1 MKIKIISTAVSAAMM
16 CGIMAQLGVAAIN
29 ESPYDVTEVYLN
41 HYDNIETSVFEPQLM
56 NGSLTYGDFVYSVK
70 NGEATILKYQ
80 GTDGNVVIPSIIDD
94 YPVTAI
100 GSGYG
105 YGFYGNKNIVSVT
118 IPDGVISIAA
128 AAFYNCDNLSE
139 VILPQSLEYIG
150 SQAFYSCE
158 NLTDINL
165 PSNLLEINSEAFKN
179 CSAIKKFVIPEGV
192 TVIKSSTF
200 SGCTALR
207 SVQLPTSLTAIE
219 KNAFN
224 SCENIS
230 EINLSKNIS
239 NIDTGAFA
247 NCSLLEKIE
256 IPNGIE
262 TLSSEIFANCYNLKS
277 VIIPDSVKVID
288 EFAFYQCKSLEQ
300 ITIPSSVTT
309 IKQRAF
315 QGCKSLTSILIPD
328 SVILID
334 SGAFYDCSTL
344 ENLYL
349 SSNISSINEYLFYG
363 CSSLK
368 TVIVPPKVTTINDY
382 AFKNCKNAIIFY
394 PEDVVINPGIWGT
407 SNAFNNVIGKV
418 EYLVDNDISSII
430 EVTTSLDEIT
440 IPGNIYGYPV
450 ADFVAQFN
458 GRVNHTHYPSAEDCV
473 ICPKVATPMEKFVE
487 RLYTVILNRNSDSDG
502 KNNHV
507 SNLENGESACK
518 VAYDFIFSS
527 EFLNS
532 GLSNEEVVA
541 KMYRVFLDREPDA
554 GSKTWVD
561 ALNSGC
567 SYAAVM
573 YGVSQSNEFTELCDK
588 YGIVRGNFAV
598 TENRDQSANL
608 TAFVNRLYNKTLG
621 RNGEPEGL
629 NSHTG
634 AYLQNRN
641 VEQLAYNFVF
651 SPEFTNKNHSNEEF
665 VEIMYQAFFGRDSD
679 PTGREHWLSVL
690 ANGGSRYDVFLG
702 FIGSQECKELVES
715 FGI

>member
-1 MKIKIISTAVSAAMM
+1 MKIKKTIAFIAALCVSSSVLGAAVYADDEVTAVVQEA
-16 CGIMAQLGVAAIN
+16 
-29 ESPYDVTEVYLN
+29 ES
-41 HYDNIETSVFEPQLM
+41 IE
-56 NGSLTYGDFVYSVK
+56 YSSGNYVSG
-70 NGEATILKYQ
+70 NYQYTLSDTGEATITKYL
-80 GTDGNVVIPSIIDD
+80 GSEKNVVFPSVIDG
-94 YPVTAI
+94 YPV
-100 GSGYG
+100 
-105 YGFYGNKNIVSVT
+105 VSLQAVKYNSAYNNAFFSNPEEIISIT
-118 IPDGVISIAA
+118 IPDGVTSISLICE
-128 AAFYNCDNLSE
+128 FCPNLIRVS
-139 VILPQSLEYIG
+139 
-150 SQAFYSCE
+150 
-158 NLTDINL
+158 L
-165 PSNLLEINSEAFKN
+165 PSSLNTISNYTFRFCTKLENIDIPDNVTTIGGEAFSDCVSLK
-179 CSAIKKFVIPEGV
+179 SIYIPKGVKKIYD
-192 TVIKSSTF
+192 STF
-200 SGCTALR
+200 S
-207 SVQLPTSLTAIE
+207 
-219 KNAFN
+219 N
-224 SCENIS
+224 
-230 EINLSKNIS
+230 
-239 NIDTGAFA
+239 
-247 NCSLLEKIE
+247 
-256 IPNGIE
+256 
-262 TLSSEIFANCYNLKS
+262 
-277 VIIPDSVKVID
+277 
-288 EFAFYQCKSLEQ
+288 
-300 ITIPSSVTT
+300 
-309 IKQRAF
+309 
-315 QGCKSLTSILIPD
+315 CKSLTSVTLPPAVEYI
-328 SVILID
+328 
-334 SGAFYDCSTL
+334 GRYAFEHCEKL
-344 ENLYL
+344 V
-349 SSNISSINEYLFYG
+349 SINLPKSLNTIGEYAFSGCKSLKEVVLPDTIEELSYRIFIN
-363 CSSLK
+363 CSSLVSVK
-368 TVIVPPKVTTINDY
+368 LPSKITKINGDVFYNCENLNEVIVPPDVTYIDSDS
-382 AFKNCKNAIIFY
+382 FGNCKKAMICYPRSASLSSPLSNVGAAITYMISDDKAIITGVSS
-394 PEDVVINPGIWGT
+394 ELDV
-407 SNAFNNVIGKV
+407 
-418 EYLVDNDISSII
+418 
-430 EVTTSLDEIT
+430 IT

-450 ADFVAQFN
+450 VDFIAQFN

-487 RLYTVILNRNSDSDG
+487 RLYTVILNRNSDSEG

-518 VAYDFIFSS
+518 VAYDFIFSN

-554 GSKTWVD
+554 GSKTWLD

-598 TENRDQSANL
+598 SENRDQSANL

>member
-1 MKIKIISTAVSAAMM
+1 MKIKKTIAFIAALCISSSFLGAAVYADNEVTAVVQEA
-16 CGIMAQLGVAAIN
+16 
-29 ESPYDVTEVYLN
+29 ES
-41 HYDNIETSVFEPQLM
+41 IE
-56 NGSLTYGDFVYSVK
+56 YSSGNYVSG
-70 NGEATILKYQ
+70 NYQYTLSDTGEATITKYL
-80 GTDGNVVIPSIIDD
+80 GSEKNVVFPSVIDGYPVVAIGSRDVNRRNDNFYSNSFKDMENVVSVVIPEG
-94 YPVTAI
+94 VTRLDALFCGCTNLTNVVLPSTLTTI
-100 GSGYG
+100 NY
-105 YGFYGNKNIVSVT
+105 YGFNGCQKLESISIPENVSFISNYAFVDCYSLKNIKLPSKIKKINAYT
-118 IPDGVISIAA
+118 
-128 AAFYNCDNLSE
+128 FTNCINLSN
-139 VILPQSLEYIG
+139 VILPTELETIGQSAFSNCKNLDSIVLPKSLKEINGYAFEKCTSLKQVVMPDTIEFLG
-150 SQAFYSCE
+150 SNVFSDCSSLTNVKLSAKIKEINSLTFYSCE
-158 NLTDINL
+158 NL
-165 PSNLLEINSEAFKN
+165 
-179 CSAIKKFVIPEGV
+179 
-192 TVIKSSTF
+192 
-200 SGCTALR
+200 
-207 SVQLPTSLTAIE
+207 
-219 KNAFN
+219 
-224 SCENIS
+224 
-230 EINLSKNIS
+230 
-239 NIDTGAFA
+239 
-247 NCSLLEKIE
+247 
-256 IPNGIE
+256 
-262 TLSSEIFANCYNLKS
+262 
-277 VIIPDSVKVID
+277 
-288 EFAFYQCKSLEQ
+288 
-300 ITIPSSVTT
+300 
-309 IKQRAF
+309 
-315 QGCKSLTSILIPD
+315 
-328 SVILID
+328 
-334 SGAFYDCSTL
+334 
-344 ENLYL
+344 
-349 SSNISSINEYLFYG
+349 NE
-363 CSSLK
+363 
-368 TVIVPPKVTTINDY
+368 VIVPPDVTYIFSD
-382 AFKNCKNAIIFY
+382 AFKNCKKAMICYPRSASLNYPLSCVGAAITYMISDDKAIITGVSS
-394 PEDVVINPGIWGT
+394 ELDV
-407 SNAFNNVIGKV
+407 
-418 EYLVDNDISSII
+418 
-430 EVTTSLDEIT
+430 IT
-440 IPGNIYGYPV
+440 IPGNIFGYPV
-450 ADFVAQFN
+450 VDFVAQFD

-487 RLYTVILNRNSDSDG
+487 RLYTVILNRNSDSEG

-518 VAYDFIFSS
+518 VAYDFIFSN

-598 TENRDQSANL
+598 SENRDQSANL

-679 PTGREHWLSVL
+679 PTGREHWLSAL

>member
-1 MKIKIISTAVSAAMM
+1 MKIKKTIAFIAALCISSSVLGTAVYADDEVTAVVQE
-16 CGIMAQLGVAAIN
+16 A
-29 ESPYDVTEVYLN
+29 ES
-41 HYDNIETSVFEPQLM
+41 IE
-56 NGSLTYGDFVYSVK
+56 YSSGNYVSG
-70 NGEATILKYQ
+70 NYQYTLSDTGEATITKYL
-80 GTDGNVVIPSIIDD
+80 GSEKNVVFPSVIDG
-94 YPVTAI
+94 YPVV
-100 GSGYG
+100 SLNP
-105 YGFYGNKNIVSVT
+105 FYGGIFFDNRDEVT
-118 IPDGVISIAA
+118 GI
-128 AAFYNCDNLSE
+128 
-139 VILPQSLEYIG
+139 
-150 SQAFYSCE
+150 
-158 NLTDINL
+158 
-165 PSNLLEINSEAFKN
+165 
-179 CSAIKKFVIPEGV
+179 VIPEGV
-192 TVIKSSTF
+192 TSIGNICYFCSNITSVSLPSSLKLISNNAFNGCTKLEKISIPNNVTTIGDSAFVDCVSLKSINIPQGITVIEYKTFMGCESLTSITLPSTIESIGNYAF
-200 SGCTALR
+200 SGCEKLASINFPKSLKEIGICGFENCKALKEA
-207 SVQLPTSLTAIE
+207 VLPDKIEYLGYGVFVNCTSLLSANFPINIE
-219 KNAFN
+219 
-224 SCENIS
+224 
-230 EINLSKNIS
+230 
-239 NIDTGAFA
+239 
-247 NCSLLEKIE
+247 
-256 IPNGIE
+256 
-262 TLSSEIFANCYNLKS
+262 
-277 VIIPDSVKVID
+277 
-288 EFAFYQCKSLEQ
+288 
-300 ITIPSSVTT
+300 TIPSSM
-309 IKQRAF
+309 F
-315 QGCKSLTSILIPD
+315 SNC
-328 SVILID
+328 
-334 SGAFYDCSTL
+334 
-344 ENLYL
+344 ENLT
-349 SSNISSINEYLFYG
+349 E
-363 CSSLK
+363 
-368 TVIVPPKVTTINDY
+368 VIVPPDVNKIDPS
-382 AFKNCKNAIIFY
+382 AFTNCKKAMICYPRSASLNYPLSSVGAAITYMISDDKAIITGVSSKL
-394 PEDVVINPGIWGT
+394 DV
-407 SNAFNNVIGKV
+407 
-418 EYLVDNDISSII
+418 
-430 EVTTSLDEIT
+430 IT

-450 ADFVAQFN
+450 VDFVAQFN

-487 RLYTVILNRNSDSDG
+487 RLYTVILNRNSDSEG

-518 VAYDFIFSS
+518 VAYDFIFSN

-532 GLSNEEVVA
+532 SLSNEEVVA

-598 TENRDQSANL
+598 SENRDQSANL